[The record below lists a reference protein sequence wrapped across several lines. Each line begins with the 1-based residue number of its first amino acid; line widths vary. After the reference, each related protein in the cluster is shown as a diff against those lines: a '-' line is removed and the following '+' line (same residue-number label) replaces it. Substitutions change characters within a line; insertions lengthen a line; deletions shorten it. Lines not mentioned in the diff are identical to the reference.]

1 MCAGVIIPSAMMS
14 EDERKST
21 SPTAPSSFWH
31 GLLLA
36 FALGCVL
43 KFVAIVSWRP
53 ANPLPRRGSCFHHP
67 NMV

>member
-21 SPTAPSSFWH
+21 SPTAPPSFWF

-36 FALGCVL
+36 FTLGCVL
-43 KFVAIVSWRP
+43 KFVAIVSR
-53 ANPLPRRGSCFHHP
+53 ALLLALS
-67 NMV
+67 MMISYM

>member
-21 SPTAPSSFWH
+21 SATAPASFWL

-43 KFVAIVSWRP
+43 KFVAIVSG
-53 ANPLPRRGSCFHHP
+53 PLLLASLSGCLLFLG
-67 NMV
+67 